1 MFSKE
6 NIFFGALFVLMSG
19 YFLIWA
25 GEYTNGAYPTILLV
39 ATAFGLFMAFN
50 VGGNDVAN
58 SFGTSVGAGTL
69 SIKQALLVAAVFEVS
84 GAIIAGGEVTET
96 IRSGI
101 VNLDSMGLQP
111 MEFMF
116 IMMSS
121 LFAAAGWL
129 LFATKKGMP
138 VSTTHSIVGGIV
150 GASVMLGILQGDG
163 AGALELIQWGKI
175 GTIAISWV
183 VSPLLGGIVAYALF
197 GFIKKHI
204 LDYNDIANEKL
215 QQITKKKKK
224 LRKQV
229 ITDYKNMDKDERI
242 LALSQITWDAQ
253 TDYDEDLRDEA
264 PESDY
269 FKKLHAINQDKKE
282 IRAELAM
289 KTYLPIVAALGA
301 LVLSGMVIFKGLKH
315 IDLNFSTLDQYL
327 IMGMIAAL
335 AWSITY
341 IAVRVIGS
349 QNLERSTFVL
359 FSWLQVFTASGFA
372 FSHGSNDIANAIGP
386 FVAIL
391 DVLKTGVIGTD
402 AVVPKIAM
410 ITFGVGMVAG
420 LWFLGKHVIETVG
433 HGLTKMHPAS
443 GFSAELAAAGV
454 VLLATTFGIPVS
466 STHILIGAI
475 LGIGLVNQQA
485 NWGLMKPIVLAWIIT
500 LPAAALLAAGTFTLL
515 RSFL

>member
-6 NIFFGALFVLMSG
+6 NVFFGALLVLMSG

-25 GEYTNGAYPTILLV
+25 GEYTSGAYPTILLV

-69 SIKQALLVAAVFEVS
+69 TIKQALLVAAIFEVS
-84 GAIIAGGEVTET
+84 GAIIAGGEVTAT

-111 MEFMF
+111 MDFMY

-163 AGALELIQWGKI
+163 GGALELVQWGKI
-175 GTIAISWV
+175 GTIALSWV
-183 VSPLLGGIVAYALF
+183 ISPLLGGIVAYALF
-197 GFIKKHI
+197 GFIKKYI

-242 LALSQITWDAQ
+242 LALAQITWDAQ
-253 TDYDEDLRDEA
+253 TDYDEDLQDEA
-264 PESDY
+264 PESEY
-269 FKKLHAINQDKKE
+269 FKNLHAINQEKKD
-282 IRAELAM
+282 IGAEFAM
-289 KTYLPIVAALGA
+289 KTYLPIVAAIGS

-335 AWSITY
+335 AWS
-341 IAVRVIGS
+341 
-349 QNLERSTFVL
+349 
-359 FSWLQVFTASGFA
+359 
-372 FSHGSNDIANAIGP
+372 
-386 FVAIL
+386 
-391 DVLKTGVIGTD
+391 
-402 AVVPKIAM
+402 
-410 ITFGVGMVAG
+410 
-420 LWFLGKHVIETVG
+420 
-433 HGLTKMHPAS
+433 
-443 GFSAELAAAGV
+443 
-454 VLLATTFGIPVS
+454 
-466 STHILIGAI
+466 
-475 LGIGLVNQQA
+475 
-485 NWGLMKPIVLAWIIT
+485 
-500 LPAAALLAAGTFTLL
+500 
-515 RSFL
+515 

>member
-6 NIFFGALFVLMSG
+6 NIFFGVLFVFMGG
-19 YFLIWA
+19 YFLLWA
-25 GEYTNGAYPTILLV
+25 GEYTNGAYPMVLLL

-69 SIKQALLVAAVFEVS
+69 TIKQALLVAAIFEVS
-84 GAIIAGGEVTET
+84 GAVIAGGEVTET

-101 VNLDSMGLQP
+101 VRLEDMVLSP
-111 MEFMF
+111 MDFAY

-150 GASVMLGILQGDG
+150 GTSVTLGILQGGGGSAFD
-163 AGALELIQWGKI
+163 LVQWGKI
-175 GTIAISWV
+175 GTIALPWV
-183 VSPLLGGIVAYALF
+183 ISPLLGGAVAYALF
-197 GFIKKHI
+197 GFIKKYI
-204 LDYNDIANEKL
+204 LDYNDAKANELKK
-215 QQITKKKKK
+215 ITKEKKK
-224 LRKQV
+224 LRKSV
-229 ITDYKNMDKDERI
+229 ITDYEKMDKEERI
-242 LALSQITWDAQ
+242 LALAKLTWDSQ
-253 TDYDEDLRDEA
+253 TEYDEDFHDEA
-264 PESDY
+264 PQSEY
-269 FKKLHAINQDKKE
+269 FQKMQAINQKKKDLH
-282 IRAELAM
+282 AEFAM
-289 KTYLPIVAALGA
+289 KTYLPIVAALGS

-315 IDLNFSTLDQYL
+315 IDLNFTTLNQYL
-327 IMGMIAAL
+327 IIAMIAAL
-335 AWSITY
+335 TWSATF
-341 IAVRVIGS
+341 IAVRVAGS

-391 DVLKTGVIGTD
+391 DVLRTSAIGAEST
-402 AVVPKIAM
+402 VPKVAM
-410 ITFGVGMVAG
+410 ITFGVAMITG
-420 LWFLGKHVIETVG
+420 LWFLGKHVIATVG

-443 GFSAELAAAGV
+443 GFSAELSAAGV
-454 VLLATTFGIPVS
+454 VLLASTFGIPVS

-475 LGIGLVNQQA
+475 LGIGLVNHQA
-485 NWGLMKPIVLAWIIT
+485 NWGLMKPIVLAWVIT
-500 LPAAALLAAGTFTLL
+500 LPAAALLSAGMFVLLRTLL
-515 RSFL
+515 